1 MTGCSGEG
9 DRFDRWAGKTRNG
22 WMAGPTGGASVVADL
37 LQWAAFAFAD
47 LTVTTPSP
55 RMYYCSLDWMG
66 FSFSFFSAKGFFFF
80 ENSAKGL
87 KFFFHCSYDNPM
99 FEWSV

>member
-47 LTVTTPSP
+47 LTVDDSV
-55 RMYYCSLDWMG
+55 SEDVLLFVGLDG
-66 FSFSFFSAKGFFFF
+66 FFFFFFFSAKGFFFF

-87 KFFFHCSYDNPM
+87 NFFFSLL
-99 FEWSV
+99 VR